1 MSEVTAM
8 SAPNNEWQVFIGG
21 RLAGWIWPNYG
32 GKIAFPANGMFSA
45 DELRAIA
52 DKMDKVNEVAK

>member
-8 SAPNNEWQVFIGG
+8 SAPNNEWQIFIDG

-32 GKIAFPANGMFSA
+32 GKIAFPANGIFSA
-45 DELRAIA
+45 GGRRAIA
-52 DKMDKVNEVAK
+52 GKMDGVTK